1 MYHISTTEQFQAPFF
16 FGGNVMEDT
25 VLDVGGNA
33 EIVIEDTALDYG
45 GLRCTSVNRIADF
58 KSDKNM
64 EIERKCL
71 WCGKSFIAHTMVTRY
86 CSPSCNNKD
95 YKDKQRKKRLQEY
108 VDEEAKRP
116 IAAVGAIGAKEYLT
130 PNECAVLLGVCR
142 STIYNMLATG
152 ALKGLQA
159 RKRKTIVRRSDIE
172 RMFDEAP
179 AYVKHKRSKHKV
191 ALYYTTQE
199 IMDKYHIQK
208 KTIYRRCQLNGIPK
222 IEEGNRV
229 FYNRALIDKYFAD
242 LEEEINPDLYYT
254 PDEVMEKYGMTRAA
268 VVAFAMRHNIPRINR
283 HHQAYYSR
291 AHIDAIKQQGTKLNP
306 DYYTYDE
313 IAQKYG
319 MTTINISYYVNKY
332 DIERMKQGSRTLVLR
347 TAFDKVLREH
357 RDGTYKPQKRGSKDK
372 EEPSA

>member
-1 MYHISTTEQFQAPFF
+1 
-16 FGGNVMEDT
+16 ME
-25 VLDVGGNA
+25 V
-33 EIVIEDTALDYG
+33 E
-45 GLRCTSVNRIADF
+45 RI
-58 KSDKNM
+58 
-64 EIERKCL
+64 CQ
-71 WCGKSFIAHTMVTRY
+71 WCGKPFIAHTMVSRY
-86 CSPSCNNKD
+86 CSRSCNGKA
-95 YKDKQRKKRLQEY
+95 YKDKQRKEKLQKY
-108 VDEEAKRP
+108 EETQNDRP
-116 IAAVGAIGAKEYLT
+116 LHTVGTIGDKAYLS
-130 PNECAVLLGVCR
+130 PNEVATLLGLSR
-142 STIYNMLATG
+142 ATIYRHMASGLVR
-152 ALKGLQA
+152 ALQLRG
-159 RKRKTIVRRSDIE
+159 RTIIRRTDIE
-172 RMFDEAP
+172 KLFDESP
-179 AYVKHKRSKHKV
+179 SYKKRSYGRKV
-191 ALYYTTQE
+191 KTLYYTTQE
-199 IMDKYHIQK
+199 IIDKYHIQK

-357 RDGTYKPQKRGSKDK
+357 RDGTYKSQKRGSKDK